1 MSMKTNK
8 LAIFISGK
16 GSNALNLISFL
27 KNSKSTSI
35 ELVFST
41 KENNVLKKT
50 CAERKIAFHFSDK
63 KGEEL
68 ELEQT
73 RFLHL
78 HRITFIVLA
87 GYLKKISKSLIAL
100 YPNKIIN
107 LHPSLLPKHGG
118 KGMYGQHVHQAV
130 LEAKESYS
138 GITIHYVNDAFD
150 EGQIIAQF
158 SIALSCNETSESLN
172 LKIRGLEKKH
182 FGAVIAQILMP
193 I

>member
-1 MSMKTNK
+1 MKTNK
-8 LAIFISGK
+8 LAVFISGK
-16 GSNALNLISFL
+16 GTNALNLISFF

-35 ELVFST
+35 DLVFST
-41 KENNVLKKT
+41 KENNILEKT

-73 RFLHL
+73 QFLHL
-78 HRITFIVLA
+78 YQITFIVLA
-87 GYLKKISKSLIAL
+87 GYLKKISKSLIEL
-100 YPNKIIN
+100 YPNQIIN

-118 KGMYGQHVHQAV
+118 KGMYGKYVHQAV
-130 LEAKESYS
+130 LDAKETYS

-158 SIALSCNETSESLN
+158 SIALSCNETPESLN

>member
-16 GSNALNLISFL
+16 GTNALNLISFF

-41 KENNVLKKT
+41 KENDILKKT
-50 CAERKIAFHFSDK
+50 CTERKIAFHFSDK

-68 ELEQT
+68 ELEQKQ
-73 RFLHL
+73 FLNL
-78 HRITFIVLA
+78 HQITFIVLA
-87 GYLKKISKSLIAL
+87 GYLKKISKSLTAL
-100 YPNKIIN
+100 YPYKILN

-130 LEAKESYS
+130 LEAKETYS

-158 SIALSCNETSESLN
+158 SIALSCNETPESLN